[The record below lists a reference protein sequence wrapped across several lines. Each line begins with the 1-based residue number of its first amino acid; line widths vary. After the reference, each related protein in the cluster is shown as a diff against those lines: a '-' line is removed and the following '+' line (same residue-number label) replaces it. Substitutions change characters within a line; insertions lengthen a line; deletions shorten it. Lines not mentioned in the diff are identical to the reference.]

1 MSDEQPLIDL
11 APLVITPQMAAA
23 VQAQQPEAPL
33 SITPQM
39 AAAVQA
45 QPAAAPQE
53 QPAAA
58 PQEQPAAAPAG
69 TGGAVDQLK
78 AMFPDYDTEVLSSVL
93 AIQEGNVEMAVQQL
107 LEMGDADAPP
117 PTDAMLAGNIDSDE
131 ELAMQLFRQFADEMG
146 PQLGVSVPD
155 NVRND
160 PERYE
165 AFVREHFERELARPD
180 SQVTARANQ
189 ALESNQTL
197 RNQFEQRGGR
207 QGFLERMKAAVG
219 GGGRA
224 QVSVVAVEQ
233 GTQSLLAND
242 YHGNSA
248 SGDHV

>member
-1 MSDEQPLIDL
+1 MADEPPLIDL
-11 APLVITPQMAAA
+11 APLVITPQIAAA
-23 VQAQQPEAPL
+23 VRAQEPEV
-33 SITPQM
+33 
-39 AAAVQA
+39 AVRA
-45 QPAAAPQE
+45 EE
-53 QPAAA
+53 QPLTS
-58 PQEQPAAAPAG
+58 PAE

-78 AMFPDYDTEVLSSVL
+78 AMFPDYDTEVLASVL

-131 ELAMQLFRQFADEMG
+131 ELAMQLFREFADEMG

-155 NVRND
+155 SVRND
-160 PERYE
+160 PELYE
-165 AFVREHFERELARPD
+165 VFVREHFERELARPD

-207 QGFLERMKAAVG
+207 QGFLERMKAAVA

-224 QVSVVAVEQ
+224 QVSMVAVEQ

-242 YHGNSA
+242 YQGNSGNSA

>member
-1 MSDEQPLIDL
+1 
-11 APLVITPQMAAA
+11 
-23 VQAQQPEAPL
+23 
-33 SITPQM
+33 
-39 AAAVQA
+39 
-45 QPAAAPQE
+45 
-53 QPAAA
+53 
-58 PQEQPAAAPAG
+58 
-69 TGGAVDQLK
+69 
-78 AMFPDYDTEVLSSVL
+78 
-93 AIQEGNVEMAVQQL
+93 
-107 LEMGDADAPP
+107 
-117 PTDAMLAGNIDSDE
+117 
-131 ELAMQLFRQFADEMG
+131 MQLFRQFADEMG

>member
-1 MSDEQPLIDL
+1 MSYEQPLIDL
-11 APLVITPQMAAA
+11 APLVITPQIAAA
-23 VQAQQPEAPL
+23 VRAQEPEAPL
-33 SITPQM
+33 TITPQI
-39 AAAVQA
+39 AATVRAE
-45 QPAAAPQE
+45 E
-53 QPAAA
+53 QP
-58 PQEQPAAAPAG
+58 PAE

-78 AMFPDYDTEVLSSVL
+78 AMFPDYDSEVLASVL
-93 AIQEGNVEMAVQQL
+93 AIQEGNVEMAVQTL

-131 ELAMQLFRQFADEMG
+131 ELAMQLFREFADEMG

-155 NVRND
+155 SVRND
-160 PERYE
+160 PALYE
-165 AFVREHFERELARPD
+165 VFVREHFERELARPD

-207 QGFLERMKAAVG
+207 QGFLERMKAAVA

-224 QVSVVAVEQ
+224 QVSMVAVEQ

-242 YHGNSA
+242 YQGNSA
-248 SGDHV
+248 NGDHV

>member
-11 APLVITPQMAAA
+11 APLVISPQMAAA

-33 SITPQM
+33 STTPLVATPQ
-39 AAAVQA
+39 AV
-45 QPAAAPQE
+45 
-53 QPAAA
+53 
-58 PQEQPAAAPAG
+58 QEQPAAAPAA

-78 AMFPDYDTEVLSSVL
+78 AMFPDYDTEVLSSIL

-131 ELAMQLFRQFADEMG
+131 ELAMELFRQFADEMG

-160 PERYE
+160 PQLYE
-165 AFVREHFERELARPD
+165 AFVREHFQRELARPD

-207 QGFLERMKAAVG
+207 QGFLERMKAAVA

>member
-33 SITPQM
+33 SITPQI
-39 AAAVQA
+39 AAAV
-45 QPAAAPQE
+45 
-53 QPAAA
+53 
-58 PQEQPAAAPAG
+58 QEQPAAAPAG

-131 ELAMQLFRQFADEMG
+131 ELAMELFRQFADEMG

-160 PERYE
+160 PQLYE

-207 QGFLERMKAAVG
+207 QGFLERMKAAVA

-242 YHGNSA
+242 CHGSSA

>member
-1 MSDEQPLIDL
+1 MSYEPPLIDL

-23 VQAQQPEAPL
+23 VHAQQTEALP
-33 SITPQM
+33 SITPQT
-39 AAAVQA
+39 A
-45 QPAAAPQE
+45 
-53 QPAAA
+53 
-58 PQEQPAAAPAG
+58 AAAPAEE

-78 AMFPDYDTEVLSSVL
+78 GMFPDYDTEVLASVL

-131 ELAMQLFRQFADEMG
+131 ELAMQLFRQFQDEMG

-160 PERYE
+160 PELYE
-165 AFVREHFERELARPD
+165 VFVREHFERELARPD

-197 RNQFEQRGGR
+197 RSQFEQRGGR
-207 QGFLERMKAAVG
+207 QGFLERMKAAVA

-242 YHGNSA
+242 YQGNSA

>member
-1 MSDEQPLIDL
+1 MSYEPPLIDL
-11 APLVITPQMAAA
+11 APLVITPQIAAA
-23 VQAQQPEAPL
+23 VRAQEPEAPL
-33 SITPQM
+33 TITPQI
-39 AAAVQA
+39 AATVRAE
-45 QPAAAPQE
+45 E
-53 QPAAA
+53 QP
-58 PQEQPAAAPAG
+58 PAE

-78 AMFPDYDTEVLSSVL
+78 AMFPDYDSEVLASVL

-160 PERYE
+160 PELYE
-165 AFVREHFERELARPD
+165 VFVREHFERELARPD
-180 SQVTARANQ
+180 SQVTVRANQ
-189 ALESNQTL
+189 ALEARANQAPGL
-197 RNQFEQRGGR
+197 RNQFEQRGGK
-207 QGFLERMKAAVG
+207 QGFLDRMKAAVA

-224 QVSVVAVEQ
+224 QVSMVAVEQ

-242 YHGNSA
+242 YQGSA